1 MGIRFTNLSTKPVV
15 HVPPSISNNS
25 IIYDVSTSSFDVTYI
40 SNRVKIYY
48 IITLNGF
55 SLSEVEPLDEPI
67 PVTINLYKINNNTQ
81 VLVSKVIDEFN
92 YTSELKSI
100 YIDKLFKEA
109 FISSSFDFTIVLEVI
124 CDEDIVLSVPS
135 SIIIEGELY
144 NPFKEKAIHE
154 TISKQE

>member
-15 HVPPSISNNS
+15 HVTSSISNNS

-48 IITLNGF
+48 IITLDGF

-100 YIDKLFKEA
+100 HIDKLFKEA
-109 FISSSFDFTIVLEVI
+109 FISS
-124 CDEDIVLSVPS
+124 
-135 SIIIEGELY
+135 
-144 NPFKEKAIHE
+144 A
-154 TISKQE
+154 